1 MIDNKTEIRN
11 EIENGILGGRWC
23 KDCTGSI
30 YYVVAAVETDEDYYY
45 VGIDKDRK
53 INFLSCVGNIE
64 VIDDYSHLNTRV
76 IGYLI
81 RFEHETIVRDV
92 KRYIATIK
100 DELFTK
106 IRIEDKLY

>member
-1 MIDNKTEIRN
+1 MDNKTEIRN

-23 KDCTGSI
+23 KDCTGGT
-30 YYVVAAVETDEDYYY
+30 YYIVAAVETDEDYYY
-45 VGIDKDRK
+45 VGIDQDRK

-64 VIDDYSHLNTRV
+64 VIDNYSHLNSGM

-81 RFEHETIVRDV
+81 KFEHDTIVNDI
-92 KRYIATIK
+92 KRYISTIK

-106 IRIEDKLY
+106 ICIEGQLY